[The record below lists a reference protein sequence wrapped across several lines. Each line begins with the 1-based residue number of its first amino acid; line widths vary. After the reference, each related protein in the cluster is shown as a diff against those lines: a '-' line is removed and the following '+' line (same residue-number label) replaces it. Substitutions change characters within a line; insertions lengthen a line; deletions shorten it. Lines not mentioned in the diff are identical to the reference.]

1 MTAIICILLF
11 VSLATWVILYGFKD
25 TQTVK
30 IVWNPDIEECPEGE
44 FVLFSID
51 GLVEYGKIIDSD
63 DPIPTMVFTASS

>member
-1 MTAIICILLF
+1 MTAIICFILF
-11 VSLATWVILYGFKD
+11 VGLAFWIRSLRD

-30 IVWNPDIEECPEGE
+30 VVWNPDIDECPEGE

-51 GLVEYGKIIDSD
+51 GMVEYGKIIDSD